1 MLRNFLDD
9 NRGFVIVE
17 KEGSDSNPHIV
28 SYELNRLY
36 EYWHSIR
43 RSRPMPSRDD
53 LEPSDIKDILPSLF
67 MVDVDKGPVRFR
79 YRLIGTY
86 VAELTGR
93 DMTGQPIDETTY
105 GETAGFVASLFERAV
120 QRRAPMLVRGN
131 AKWLS
136 SSSWKTMAV
145 LFVPLSHDGETV
157 DIVLGCLNS
166 DRRAHAQPESNQ
178 LLSVSDV
185 EIIMKPHVAGPSGRR
200 A

>member
-1 MLRNFLDD
+1 MLRNFVDD
-9 NRGFVIVE
+9 SKGLVIVE
-17 KEGSDSNPHIV
+17 KEGSDDNPHIV

-36 EYWHSIR
+36 EDWNSIR
-43 RSRPMPSRDD
+43 KSRPMPSRDD
-53 LEPSDIKDILPSLF
+53 LEPADIKDILPSLF
-67 MVDVDKGPVRFR
+67 MVDVGKGSTRFR

-86 VAELTGR
+86 VSELTGR

-120 QRRAPMLVRGN
+120 QRRAPILVRGN

-145 LFVPLSHDGETV
+145 LFLPLSRDGETV
-157 DIVLGCLNS
+157 DIVLGGLNS
-166 DRRAHAQPESNQ
+166 NYRAHVQPESNQ

-185 EIIMKPHVAGPSGRR
+185 EIIMKPHIAGPSRRR